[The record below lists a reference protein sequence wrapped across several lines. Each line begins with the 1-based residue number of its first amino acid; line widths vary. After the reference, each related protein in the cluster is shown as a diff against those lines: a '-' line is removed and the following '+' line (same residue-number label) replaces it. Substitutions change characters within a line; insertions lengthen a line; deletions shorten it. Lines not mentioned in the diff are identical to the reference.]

1 MASSTGMLYRI
12 DPRSA
17 RVTGR
22 LDLLG
27 HAARPVV
34 VLGAIWVGLSDPGG
48 GTVTVDPRTLN
59 AYHLDCCPP
68 EWGYFVGGH
77 GSIWQNDIPTGNV
90 VRWGGQTHDSD
101 SVVHVTDP
109 PFYKGLCL
117 TSIAAGAGAI
127 WVTVAPNLGY
137 HC

>member
-1 MASSTGMLYRI
+1 M
-12 DPRSA
+12 
-17 RVTGR
+17 
-22 LDLLG
+22 
-27 HAARPVV
+27 
-34 VLGAIWVGLSDPGG
+34 
-48 GTVTVDPRTLN
+48 
-59 AYHLDCCPP
+59 CCPL
-68 EWGYFVGGH
+68 EWGYFTAGY
-77 GSIWQNDIPTGNV
+77 GSIWLYDMPTGNV

-127 WVTVAPNLGY
+127 WVTVAPNLSY